1 MIKGYYAFLFESI
14 LMTSPQFEDV
24 IKGIDDQ
31 VSKDFL
37 ELINKDIKTPFNA
50 LDSTDK
56 NDKVSFVGDS
66 QFQNKIKSGVNPLEV
81 FAGSSSNKTSVGRLV
96 RQILKDNSKEYTDDQ
111 ISNFVDGFKSS
122 WEKIQSKGLEESP
135 IRLVSGEEIRYW
147 YNESNY
153 CEDTIRK
160 SKGTLGKS
168 CMRYADC
175 QNYLN
180 IYVENPSVCKLLILV
195 HENKLRARALYWITD
210 KGNYLDRIYY
220 TDSSESNT
228 LEDWVA
234 DNDKNSII
242 YSTSTKLT
250 VQLESN
256 TGNYNDYP
264 YMDSMVYYYII
275 DKKLYNYEPKV
286 GVKRELLYCQDTEG
300 GYDRQNMVYCEYTD
314 EELPEDEVV
323 NSNYHSSYIPKRRA
337 VRSEY
342 FDDWIHEDE
351 AKHSDYLGDYIPDD
365 ESVNVYLDEDQSD
378 YDYFPRSHKDIAI
391 DEDDDE
397 YYLKSLMMEVGGS
410 YYLKSKLIELFV
422 VKDNSVGEYNKIFNI
437 INSKAAVIFESDP
450 VCSYVVKEFYNLDV
464 DVDRNWYGLKGN
476 YYTEVYM
483 NVDYQKMYDE
493 LYDNDDASEVI
504 EELEEANLYLKIK
517 YPKKYPRK

>member
-1 MIKGYYAFLFESI
+1 MISGYYEFLFESI
-14 LMTSPQFEDV
+14 LRTSKYFDEV
-24 IKGIDDQ
+24 IRGVDDQ
-31 VSKDFL
+31 VAKDFF
-37 ELINKDIKTPFNA
+37 ELLNKDVKTPFNA
-50 LDSTDK
+50 LNTTDK
-56 NDKVSFVGDS
+56 NDKVSFISDN
-66 QFQNKIKSGVNPLEV
+66 QFQSKINKGADPLQL
-81 FAGSSSNKTSVGRLV
+81 FLDTNNKTSVGRLV
-96 RQILKDNSKEYTDDQ
+96 RQILKDNGKEYTDDQ
-111 ISNFVDGFKSS
+111 IAKFVDGFKSS
-122 WEKIQSKGLEESP
+122 FEKIKSKGLEVSP
-135 IRLVSGEEIRYW
+135 IRLVSGEDIRYW
-147 YNESNY
+147 YNESVY
-153 CEDTIRK
+153 CDDTIRAN
-160 SKGTLGKS
+160 KGTLGKS
-168 CMRYADC
+168 CMGYSEC
-175 QNYLN
+175 QDYLE
-180 IYVENPSVCKLLILV
+180 IYVRNPSVCKLLILV
-195 HENKLRARALYWITD
+195 KDDKLRARALLWMTNR
-210 KGNYLDRIYY
+210 GPYLDRTYY
-220 TDSSESNT
+220 TDSSEASI
-228 LEDWVA
+228 LEDWVI
-234 DNDKNSII
+234 DNIDENSIL
-242 YSTSTKLT
+242 YSTSSKLT
-250 VQLESN
+250 VQLESEFK
-256 TGNYNDYP
+256 NYGEYP
-264 YMDSMVYYYII
+264 YMDSMVYYYTV
-275 DKKLYNYEPKV
+275 DRKLYNYSPKV
-286 GVKRELLYCQDTEG
+286 GVKRELLYVQDTDG
-300 GYDRQNMVYCEYTD
+300 GFERQDMIYCEYTD

-323 NSNYHSSYIPKRRA
+323 NSNYHCSYIPKRRA

-437 INSKAAVIFESDP
+437 INSKAAVNFESDSM
-450 VCSYVVKEFYNLDV
+450 CSYVVKEFYKLDV
-464 DVDRNWYGLKGN
+464 YSDKNKYELKGD